1 MNARTRGDASDPR
14 ADAPVKPCSGGVQP
28 PELRR
33 EGVTLD
39 GCVIIGAGSMFT
51 DKEGIHA

>member
-14 ADAPVKPCSGGVQP
+14 ADAPVKPCPGGVQP